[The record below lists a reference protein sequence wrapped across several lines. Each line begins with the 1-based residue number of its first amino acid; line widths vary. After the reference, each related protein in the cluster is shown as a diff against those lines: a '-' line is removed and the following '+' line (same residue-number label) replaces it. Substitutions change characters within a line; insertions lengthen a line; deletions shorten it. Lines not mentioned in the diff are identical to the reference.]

1 MMSTVLLTAL
11 MWAGPAAAAHSVAA
25 EAVVDLQRLDVVL
38 TPAAHSVSVRS
49 RLHVTGPGVLRFD
62 LTDRAEIESLQI
74 DGRAA
79 DHGRAGGRAAGPI
92 EVTVGE
98 GRSILSV
105 RYRARLEEDVASGER
120 PGQIHNFAVQ
130 AHVGEDGV
138 FLSDGS
144 AWHPRPLGPDGR
156 PALHQITVDVAPLGD
171 WSIVAAGDP
180 VGDAALDQPC
190 WRWST
195 PRPVDGMA
203 IVGNRHRIQG
213 IVHET
218 AEGPVEI
225 VMHVPD
231 AHARLAPMFLE
242 AAAGYLDLYVPRLG
256 RFPYRRFSI
265 VENFFSSGFAFP
277 GFTVLGPQV
286 VGMAP
291 RSLAPGYLDHE
302 LLHCWW
308 GNGVYVDS
316 RDGNWC
322 EALTSYGA
330 NYFRRVAEEGAEA
343 GRAYR
348 RGILMKLST
357 DPATLDDGP
366 LGAFGSA
373 DPSTPGPDRFV
384 GYDKGAFVFLM
395 LGDVLATAA
404 GAPDGEALVWS
415 STRRFARDHLGR
427 RAGWAELQAAFEA
440 EVPGRAPGWLDG
452 YFEYWVREHNVPRTL
467 AAAVGPGLPEAF
479 VAQLPAAPRP
489 LVAIIRSADQ
499 EHVEIDPAF
508 RIYRVLPPGQLV
520 PTIAGTTG
528 PGGLHVVA
536 PSERPEI
543 AALLAQLE
551 TDPGGENLLLIGRAA
566 AADHASLLARAVDR
580 VGVEDGAFTVGGE
593 RYAGAG
599 QAILHTM
606 AHPDRPGRF
615 VTVFLSN
622 GEAGWSR
629 LRL

>member
-384 GYDKGAFVFLM
+384 GWAGST
-395 LGDVLATAA
+395 ATSNTGCASTTCRA
-404 GAPDGEALVWS
+404 RSRRRSARGCPRRS
-415 STRRFARDHLGR
+415 SPSCPPRRGRSWRSSARPTRSTSRSIRRSGSTASSR
-427 RAGWAELQAAFEA
+427 RASWCRRS
-440 EVPGRAPGWLDG
+440 RAPRVPADSTSSPRAS
-452 YFEYWVREHNVPRTL
+452 VRRSPRCSRSS
-467 AAAVGPGLPEAF
+467 
-479 VAQLPAAPRP
+479 RP
-489 LVAIIRSADQ
+489 IP
-499 EHVEIDPAF
+499 VE
-508 RIYRVLPPGQLV
+508 R
-520 PTIAGTTG
+520 T
-528 PGGLHVVA
+528 
-536 PSERPEI
+536 SC
-543 AALLAQLE
+543 
-551 TDPGGENLLLIGRAA
+551 
-566 AADHASLLARAVDR
+566 
-580 VGVEDGAFTVGGE
+580 
-593 RYAGAG
+593 
-599 QAILHTM
+599 
-606 AHPDRPGRF
+606 
-615 VTVFLSN
+615 
-622 GEAGWSR
+622 
-629 LRL
+629 